1 MQALCRVSST
11 LNISILNS
19 QWRSQVTTRQI
30 VLKLW
35 AKFRAPKNFKSRVF
49 FQLSV
54 FPVILR
60 IPWWCP
66 NGDRS
71 VIFNALTNQC
81 MALAF
86 PFSSL
91 TRGWETFSKCVHKR
105 EPLHSIIMML
115 FHYNSGTEFKG
126 WHWFLVSGTLPPF
139 AVSIALGSIGAG
151 SPTHRSDSIKQQVTV
166 S

>member
-1 MQALCRVSST
+1 MAITSHHTTNCLEIMSEVPST
-11 LNISILNS
+11 EKF
-19 QWRSQVTTRQI
+19 QVQS
-30 VLKLW
+30 
-35 AKFRAPKNFKSRVF
+35 F
-49 FQLSV
+49 LSTKH

-60 IPWWCP
+60 IPWGCP

-81 MALAF
+81 MAPAF

-91 TRGWETFSKCVHKR
+91 TRGWETLSECVHKR
-105 EPLHSIIMML
+105 EPLHPFTMML

-139 AVSIALGSIGAG
+139 AVSIALGSIEAG
-151 SPTHRSDSIKQQVTV
+151 SPTHRSDSIKQEVTV
-166 S
+166 LWLHWSVQVPYEA